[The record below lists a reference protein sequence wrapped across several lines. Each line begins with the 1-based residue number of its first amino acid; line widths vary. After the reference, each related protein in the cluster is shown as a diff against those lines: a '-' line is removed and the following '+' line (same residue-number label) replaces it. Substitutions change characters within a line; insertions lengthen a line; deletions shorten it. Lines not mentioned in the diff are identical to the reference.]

1 MCSLLLH
8 RYRVMSL
15 LFYLTFN
22 NLTCLSEYLTMS
34 SSISS
39 ADETSLGVAYVS
51 VLN

>member
-1 MCSLLLH
+1 MLTSLAY
-8 RYRVMSL
+8 RYRVISL

-22 NLTCLSEYLTMS
+22 NLTCLSEYLTVS
-34 SSISS
+34 SLISS